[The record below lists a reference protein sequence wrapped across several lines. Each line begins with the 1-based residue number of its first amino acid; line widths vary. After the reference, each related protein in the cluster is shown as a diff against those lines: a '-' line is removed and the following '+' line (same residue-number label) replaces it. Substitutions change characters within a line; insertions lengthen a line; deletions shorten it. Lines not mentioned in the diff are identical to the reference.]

1 MKLNS
6 ALRTAAVVVALGS
19 SATVLTI
26 PAAGAQD
33 VPAHAPATP
42 GDRAAEIQA
51 LLDKP
56 IPTDVDAL
64 LKHVGEVSRLAG
76 ETNDQVEAL
85 KVELAESQKRIE
97 EANARIDEAQQ
108 RSDQR
113 VAELEVSKGRVE
125 DVSRALYNGGTA
137 SELSA
142 ISGSADPREAVEK
155 TAYLESIANH
165 NSFAIKAAEEDLKGI
180 VDARNDAALAR
191 AKAQAEQRHVARQQA
206 ELESRSAQ
214 LEELK
219 RTVMKAVDNLSPAD
233 RERWVAQNGP
243 IDVNVDEFLSRLKAG
258 GSPAASAYAQ
268 GVVGAAL
275 SKLGSPY
282 SWGAAGPDAFDC
294 SGLMYWS
301 YQQQGKTIPRTSQ
314 AQLNGG
320 QSVSRDSIQ
329 PGDIVAYYPGATH
342 VGMYIGDGKIVHASD
357 YGIPVQVVPL
367 DSMPIVGISR
377 Y

>member
-1 MKLNS
+1 
-6 ALRTAAVVVALGS
+6 
-19 SATVLTI
+19 
-26 PAAGAQD
+26 
-33 VPAHAPATP
+33 
-42 GDRAAEIQA
+42 
-51 LLDKP
+51 
-56 IPTDVDAL
+56 
-64 LKHVGEVSRLAG
+64 
-76 ETNDQVEAL
+76 
-85 KVELAESQKRIE
+85 
-97 EANARIDEAQQ
+97 
-108 RSDQR
+108 
-113 VAELEVSKGRVE
+113 
-125 DVSRALYNGGTA
+125 
-137 SELSA
+137 
-142 ISGSADPREAVEK
+142 
-155 TAYLESIANH
+155 
-165 NSFAIKAAEEDLKGI
+165 
-180 VDARNDAALAR
+180 
-191 AKAQAEQRHVARQQA
+191 
-206 ELESRSAQ
+206 
-214 LEELK
+214 
-219 RTVMKAVDNLSPAD
+219 MKAVDNLSPAD

>member
-26 PAAGAQD
+26 PAAVAQD
-33 VPAHAPATP
+33 APAHAPATP